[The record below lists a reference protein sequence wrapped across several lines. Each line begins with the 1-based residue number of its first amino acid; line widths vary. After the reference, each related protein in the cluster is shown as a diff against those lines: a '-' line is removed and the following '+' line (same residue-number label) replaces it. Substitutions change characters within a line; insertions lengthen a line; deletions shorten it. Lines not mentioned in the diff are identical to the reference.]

1 MEKSL
6 SEIAAET
13 VHNHAISEQAQK
25 WVPAGTVLINKSGT
39 TERSPTCDNCKSWI
53 RHWEILSYEER
64 PLRGDC
70 AVYGCNGVTE
80 SGNAAQIFG
89 CHVTIKGDED
99 QREFIAPLCQCC
111 NNKPVGTEMIL
122 KKDVTLI
129 WANVA
134 KTCSKLIK

>member
-1 MEKSL
+1 MDEL
-6 SEIAAET
+6 SEVTEKLLHNIIVADAARKD
-13 VHNHAISEQAQK
+13 VMS
-25 WVPAGTVLINKSGT
+25 GTVLINKSGT

-53 RHWEILSYEER
+53 RHWEVLSHEER

-70 AVYGCNGVTE
+70 AVYGCKGVTE

-122 KKDVTLI
+122 KRDVTLI